1 MNEFIW
7 KAIILNLKSAGKDS
21 SQLFEIYMGK
31 YSFFDICRKAVY
43 IVIRSLG
50 NVLEWS
56 RKCRFWY
63 YTRAWPAHVQGRIYF
78 TGIAIKATIGQ
89 DANFYSG
96 VIMEL
101 AEQGKLSI
109 GDGFTLSYGSI
120 IACRELVSIGD
131 HVMIGEYSS
140 IRDTT
145 HGQSA
150 NGVAYA
156 RQKDFSAPVIIGNNV
171 WIGRG
176 SIVLPGTVIGDGVII
191 GANSLVKG
199 NLLSHHLYA
208 GTPLRMIR
216 SITAPA

>member
-1 MNEFIW
+1 MP
-7 KAIILNLKSAGKDS
+7 
-21 SQLFEIYMGK
+21 K

-43 IVIRSLG
+43 VVIRFIG
-50 NVLEWS
+50 TVLEWF
-56 RKCRFWY
+56 RKARFWY
-63 YTRAWPAHVQGRIYF
+63 FTRAWPAHVQGRIHF
-78 TGIAIKATIGQ
+78 NGITTKVTVGQ

-96 VIMEL
+96 VILEV

-120 IACRELVSIGD
+120 IACRESVSIGD
-131 HVMIGEYSS
+131 YVMIGEYSS

-145 HGQSA
+145 HGQLA

-156 RQKDFSAPVIIGNNV
+156 RQEDLSAPVTIGNNV

-176 SIVLPGTVIGDGVII
+176 SIVLPGTVIGDGVIV

-208 GTPLRMIR
+208 GAPLRMIR
-216 SITAPA
+216 CITAPA